1 MENILKEISD
11 FVDSKKEEMIN
22 LWQEIVNIESY
33 TNDKESIYNV
43 AHVLK
48 SAFEEEGFQCELVPS
63 EPNGC
68 TLTGILGSDR
78 KSKPVI
84 FSGHMDTVFEIGT
97 INKRPFTIKEGKAYG
112 PGVLDMKGGIVIALY
127 VVKALNQIGFN
138 ERPIKIIFSGDEE
151 IGHYK
156 SNGGNI
162 IYNFAKDA
170 LCAFN
175 METGL
180 IDNSLCIGRK
190 GRIGCDIMV
199 NGVESHA
206 GNDFLSGKN
215 AIEETCFKVIDIRK
229 LTNLETGTTCSTTI
243 IEGGRINNSIPKEC
257 KISLDIRFDKVSEM
271 KKIKESLKEI
281 CDKSYIDGTTTD
293 LIFTSEMMPFET
305 TEDVLNLHSFVND
318 ISLNNNFG
326 EIGFKKL
333 GGGSDASYLTIAK
346 VPTLCSCGVKGQWNH
361 TVDEYAIVDSMFE
374 RTKLLS
380 TIILN
385 LKKFNN

>member
-1 MENILKEISD
+1 MENILKEVFN
-11 FVDSKKEEMIN
+11 FVDCKKEEMISF
-22 LWQEIVNIESY
+22 WQEIVNIESY
-33 TNDKESIYNV
+33 TNNKESIYNV
-43 AHVLK
+43 ANILK

-78 KSKPVI
+78 KNKPVI
-84 FSGHMDTVFEIGT
+84 FSGHMDTVFELGT

-127 VVKALNQIGFN
+127 IVKALNHIGFD

-156 SNGGNI
+156 SNGANI
-162 IYNFAKDA
+162 IYDFAKDA

-180 IDNSLCIGRK
+180 IDNCLCIGRK
-190 GRIGCDIMV
+190 GRIGCEIVV

-229 LTNLETGTTCSTTI
+229 LTNLEAGTTCSTTV
-243 IEGGRINNSIPKEC
+243 IEGGKINNSIPKKC

-271 KKIKESLKEI
+271 KKVKESLKEI
-281 CDKSYIDGTTTD
+281 CDKSYIDGTTTE
-293 LIFTSEMMPFET
+293 LIFTSEMMPYET
-305 TEDVLNLHSFVND
+305 TDDVLNFHTFVKD
-318 ISLNNNFG
+318 IALNNNFG
-326 EIGFKKL
+326 EIGAKKL
-333 GGGSDASYLTIAK
+333 GGGSDASYLTIAN

-361 TVDEYAIVDSMFE
+361 TVDEYAIIDSLFE

-380 TIILN
+380 TVILN
-385 LKKFNN
+385 LNKFNK